1 MDKLKKEQK
10 MPSEPPGARIG
21 HLHVKQI
28 GTKKVNREEE
38 KQAEHVGHFTGEVED
53 EYSYFLDTLKE
64 EAAFGE
70 EVGKEE
76 TNAIP
81 DKKVHADTADAE
93 PQVKDFGRARREIQT
108 RTRWSVDEYTCYPPH
123 WNNSRVPRH
132 NRPTTSTAQGAQ
144 QQAGA
149 LS

>member
-1 MDKLKKEQK
+1 MVEGYGAKPHKSVRCKIRVARMDKLKKEQK

-28 GTKKVNREEE
+28 GTKNVNREEE

-70 EVGKEE
+70 EVGK
-76 TNAIP
+76 
-81 DKKVHADTADAE
+81 
-93 PQVKDFGRARREIQT
+93 RRDSCHPRQKG
-108 RTRWSVDEYTCYPPH
+108 
-123 WNNSRVPRH
+123 SRGH
-132 NRPTTSTAQGAQ
+132 CGC
-144 QQAGA
+144 
-149 LS
+149 